1 MPGLCQHPEFIGSPV
16 EPHQISVAGAFQG
29 SIPQWPY
36 HKSVGQPFVLV
47 RTCSSKL
54 FAMPHEMPLKIM
66 AVFKRH
72 GVGNVTKLYISLEVA
87 CRALVCD
94 GIERD
99 KPNLVSQGSD
109 PNCYFAG
116 YSPSRREGRVDL
128 LPAAAAEYPR
138 GKPMFYG
145 VIGEDIAEYRCVRG
159 GGPYCN
165 SAAVRPVK
173 RAKGSS
179 LAWRGQI
186 RQIPAGSRFDKYR
199 SRLETLRKSPC
210 GKREALAD

>member
-1 MPGLCQHPEFIGSPV
+1 MPGLCQYPEFIGSRV

-66 AVFKRH
+66 AVFKPH
-72 GVGNVTKLYISLEVA
+72 GVGNVTKLYVSLEVA
-87 CRALVCD
+87 SRALVCD

-116 YSPSRREGRVDL
+116 YSPCRREGRVDQFAVSPKCPL
-128 LPAAAAEYPR
+128 HASQTA
-138 GKPMFYG
+138 
-145 VIGEDIAEYRCVRG
+145 RG
-159 GGPYCN
+159 GAGGH
-165 SAAVRPVK
+165 S
-173 RAKGSS
+173 
-179 LAWRGQI
+179 QI
-186 RQIPAGSRFDKYR
+186 RSEERRGAHDFRHHEHSHA
-199 SRLETLRKSPC
+199 T
-210 GKREALAD
+210 